1 MDVPHHWEGW
11 VVGEELGSLSNNG
24 DADCPV
30 DIPVFSRAFCYLIS
44 DRHPWHLGGTWRVG
58 MSGKRILHSQSP
70 APSDSCSSKNLLNA
84 ESFQ

>member
-30 DIPVFSRAFCYLIS
+30 DIPVFSRAFCYLY
-44 DRHPWHLGGTWRVG
+44 HLSIQYLTGIPGIWVG
-58 MSGKRILHSQSP
+58 RG
-70 APSDSCSSKNLLNA
+70 
-84 ESFQ
+84 EWG